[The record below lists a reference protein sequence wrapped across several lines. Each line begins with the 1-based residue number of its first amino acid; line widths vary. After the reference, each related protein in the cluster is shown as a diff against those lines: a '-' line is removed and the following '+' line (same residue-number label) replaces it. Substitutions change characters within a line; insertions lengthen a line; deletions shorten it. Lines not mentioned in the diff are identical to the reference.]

1 MQDRRLVLDTIA
13 YRSGYVQVCPSYDR
27 VARIGE
33 SWNHYMT
40 ERTGRSLRLSPT
52 QLKNADSALAKF
64 GSKSDLAAEL
74 KMSRTTINKF
84 FKGEPVQRQQFLCIC
99 KKLKLKWEPDDEL
112 VQQKGKPPSSL
123 SDPPAES
130 EKADIDALVQQVRS
144 HLHDDIQRLHGTM
157 PLWEI
162 DRCVPLGDLF
172 VDVNILEELSSSR
185 KSELDDLWQDFSQNP
200 SYRSLD
206 RIGLGKQRKRV
217 SGLEVLA
224 KNANLMVVGKPGSG
238 KTTYLQRVVM
248 ECNAGNLQAHRIP
261 VLIKLR
267 DFVEDGREVAY
278 SLERYLQR
286 CWRLSDVETQLALD
300 RGGALVLLDGLDEVT
315 GEDGKNIAKEIKRFA
330 RTYPQVQVIVTCRTQ
345 SQESRF
351 ERFDYVEVADFN
363 ETQARAFAQHWYKA
377 VMGDESGGLAKAEE
391 FLRLLFLEEN
401 KSIRELAITP
411 ILLSLTCAVFH
422 DKGKFYSKRSKL
434 YEEGLELLLE
444 QWDKSR
450 EIERDEIYRDLS
462 VERKLELLSF
472 LAVKKFE
479 KEQYVLFEQA
489 EIEEY
494 IAEFLG
500 IGQRDSRAVLRAME
514 AQHGLLIERSQKIW
528 SFSHLTFQ
536 EYLVALNFS
545 CKDKR
550 GEGLIGYLYEKKWEQ
565 VILLFSEK
573 ILNID
578 DFTLLLKLRID
589 KSISSHERLQL
600 ILKWVYQKAS
610 NTSSCYSRTTL
621 RSFYLSLLTLINTI
635 DELELD
641 YDPLWLIDDFSALLS
656 KLDDRIELYV
666 YHNAGQGLWLGNPSG
681 SLEGEPALDRDLCH
695 SRAHASLLGR
705 AFRLDEVRY
714 AAEKNDW
721 MLHQNEEDFEFFH
734 RINDDCFYEIAAS
747 LYRAIEFCEENEWK
761 NLSLEL
767 SQLYEQSPKGIYDN
781 WEEYRQW
788 CRDDSEAWAEKL
800 RNFSIKYR
808 NIDYQWELTERD
820 WSVFFAY
827 IYANRILIDCLQG
840 NSEKISKPLEQ
851 FIMETLLI
859 PYSELEAI
867 ADATKAIP

>member
-1 MQDRRLVLDTIA
+1 MPFPHDFLTEIARTKKLTDLEIAVFLLLFGQNKNKVQIAIELDTT
-13 YRSGYVQVCPSYDR
+13 
-27 VARIGE
+27 E
-33 SWNHYMT
+33 SVIST
-40 ERTGRSLRLSPT
+40 RLTGVYT
-52 QLKNADSALAKF
+52 KF
-64 GSKSDLAAEL
+64 GINDRGPVKEREL
-74 KMSRTTINKF
+74 RRYL
-84 FKGEPVQRQQFLCIC
+84 E
-99 KKLKLKWEPDDEL
+99 EL
-112 VQQKGKPPSSL
+112 QKRKPASSL
-123 SDPPAES
+123 SNLPAES
-130 EKADIDALVQQVRS
+130 VKDPVDALVQQVRS
-144 HLHDDIQRLHGTM
+144 RLHDDIQRLHGTM
-157 PLWEI
+157 PLWGV

-172 VDVNILEELSSSR
+172 VDVNLLEELSSSR
-185 KSELDDLWQDFSQNP
+185 KSELDDLWQHFSQNP

-206 RIGLGKQRKRV
+206 RIGLGKQLKRV

-278 SLERYLQR
+278 SLERYLEG
-286 CWRLSDVETQLALD
+286 CWRLSDPEAQSILD
-300 RGGALVLLDGLDEVT
+300 RGRALVLLDGLDEVT
-315 GEDGKNIAKEIKRFA
+315 GEDGKNIVKEIKRFA

-377 VMGDESGGLAKAEE
+377 VMRDESGGLAKAEE

-422 DKGKFYSKRSKL
+422 HKGKFYSKRSKL

-450 EIERDEIYRDLS
+450 EIERNEIYRDLS

-578 DFTLLLKLRID
+578 YFTLLLKFRID

-600 ILKWVYQKAS
+600 ILRWVYRKAS

-621 RSFYLSLLTLINTI
+621 RCFYVSLLTLINTI
-635 DELELD
+635 DELELFC
-641 YDPLWLIDDFSALLS
+641 DPLWLIDDFCHLLS
-656 KLDDRIELYV
+656 KLDDRIELSV
-666 YHNAGQGLWLGNPSG
+666 YHNSGQGLSLGNFFG
-681 SLEGEPALDRDLCH
+681 SLEGEPAFDRDLCH
-695 SRAHASLLGR
+695 ARAHASLLGR
-705 AFRLDEVRY
+705 ALRLDDVRY

-721 MLHQNEEDFEFFH
+721 MLNKNEEEFEFFN
-734 RINDDCFYEIAAS
+734 RLDDTNFYELAES
-747 LYRAIEFCEENEWK
+747 LYRAIEFCNNNGWE

-767 SQLYEQSPKGIYDN
+767 SQLYEQLPQGVYN
-781 WEEYRQW
+781 CWEQYQQW
-788 CRDDSEAWAEKL
+788 RRDDSEAWAEKL

-808 NIDYQWELTERD
+808 NIDYQWELTEHD
-820 WSVFFAY
+820 FGELFAY

-840 NSEKISKPLEQ
+840 NSEKINKPFEQ

-867 ADATKAIP
+867 IADATKAIA

>member
-1 MQDRRLVLDTIA
+1 
-13 YRSGYVQVCPSYDR
+13 
-27 VARIGE
+27 
-33 SWNHYMT
+33 
-40 ERTGRSLRLSPT
+40 
-52 QLKNADSALAKF
+52 
-64 GSKSDLAAEL
+64 
-74 KMSRTTINKF
+74 
-84 FKGEPVQRQQFLCIC
+84 
-99 KKLKLKWEPDDEL
+99 
-112 VQQKGKPPSSL
+112 
-123 SDPPAES
+123 
-130 EKADIDALVQQVRS
+130 
-144 HLHDDIQRLHGTM
+144 
-157 PLWEI
+157 
-162 DRCVPLGDLF
+162 
-172 VDVNILEELSSSR
+172 
-185 KSELDDLWQDFSQNP
+185 
-200 SYRSLD
+200 
-206 RIGLGKQRKRV
+206 
-217 SGLEVLA
+217 
-224 KNANLMVVGKPGSG
+224 
-238 KTTYLQRVVM
+238 
-248 ECNAGNLQAHRIP
+248 
-261 VLIKLR
+261 
-267 DFVEDGREVAY
+267 
-278 SLERYLQR
+278 
-286 CWRLSDVETQLALD
+286 
-300 RGGALVLLDGLDEVT
+300 
-315 GEDGKNIAKEIKRFA
+315 
-330 RTYPQVQVIVTCRTQ
+330 
-345 SQESRF
+345 
-351 ERFDYVEVADFN
+351 
-363 ETQARAFAQHWYKA
+363 
-377 VMGDESGGLAKAEE
+377 
-391 FLRLLFLEEN
+391 
-401 KSIRELAITP
+401 
-411 ILLSLTCAVFH
+411 
-422 DKGKFYSKRSKL
+422 
-434 YEEGLELLLE
+434 
-444 QWDKSR
+444 
-450 EIERDEIYRDLS
+450 
-462 VERKLELLSF
+462 
-472 LAVKKFE
+472 
-479 KEQYVLFEQA
+479 
-489 EIEEY
+489 
-494 IAEFLG
+494 
-500 IGQRDSRAVLRAME
+500 ME

-550 GEGLIGYLYEKKWEQ
+550 GEALIGYLYENKWEQ

-578 DFTLLLKLRID
+578 YFALLLKFRID
-589 KSISSHERLQL
+589 TSLSCHERLQL
-600 ILKWVYQKAS
+600 ILRWVDRKAS

-621 RSFYLSLLTLINTI
+621 RCFYLSLLTLINTI

-800 RNFSIKYR
+800 RKFSQKYR
-808 NIDYQWELTERD
+808 NIDYQWELTEHD
-820 WSVFFAY
+820 FGELFAY

-840 NSEKISKPLEQ
+840 NSERISKPFEQ

-867 ADATKAIP
+867 IADAKKAIP

>member
-1 MQDRRLVLDTIA
+1 
-13 YRSGYVQVCPSYDR
+13 
-27 VARIGE
+27 
-33 SWNHYMT
+33 MT

-64 GSKSDLAAEL
+64 GSKSNLAAEL

-144 HLHDDIQRLHGTM
+144 RLHDDIQRLHGTM
-157 PLWEI
+157 PLWGI

-172 VDVNILEELSSSR
+172 VDVNILEEVSSSR
-185 KSELDDLWQDFSQNP
+185 KSELDDLWQDFSQNR
-200 SYRSLD
+200 SYRSFD
-206 RIGLGKQRKRV
+206 RIGLGKEQKRV

-248 ECNAGNLQAHRIP
+248 ECNAGNLQARRIP

-278 SLERYLQR
+278 SLERYLEG
-286 CWRLSDVETQLALD
+286 CWRLSGAETQSILD
-300 RGGALVLLDGLDEVT
+300 RGRALVLLDGLDEVT

-330 RTYPQVQVIVTCRTQ
+330 RSYPQVQVIVTCRTQ

-401 KSIRELAITP
+401 KPIRELAITP

-422 DKGKFYSKRSKL
+422 HKGKFYSKRSKL

-444 QWDKSR
+444 QWDER
-450 EIERDEIYRDLS
+450 RGIERDEIYRDLS

-536 EYLVALNFS
+536 EYLVAKWFCATKDFENMSVQCINKHWREVFILTIELLPNANSLLVSLKICIEKLIADDIETNYFLSWISNKAKATGTNYKLAALRAIFMAFIQNLENNPANHLFTKIDQNLNSEYQSLYDLLYGFFS
-545 CKDKR
+545 RPNDSTYDFAVLLIINKIEDEKFNAHFKKIELPNRDWEPDDQVAGFELSKYSSCLAIMGFVELENNNYLVWGDDRYINGVILKLLPSFEYYLPKDGYGVEYTVR
-550 GEGLIGYLYEKKWEQ
+550 WGYLDDWWAVNNDDWSKQ
-565 VILLFSEK
+565 LQI
-573 ILNID
+573 ILNNHRDLGNSWQPHQNQKEILQNYYGANKLLMD
-578 DFTLLLKLRID
+578 CLNITASVSDEIRREIEDTLLLPIAEIEKR
-589 KSISSHERLQL
+589 KQE
-600 ILKWVYQKAS
+600 KA
-610 NTSSCYSRTTL
+610 
-621 RSFYLSLLTLINTI
+621 
-635 DELELD
+635 E
-641 YDPLWLIDDFSALLS
+641 
-656 KLDDRIELYV
+656 
-666 YHNAGQGLWLGNPSG
+666 
-681 SLEGEPALDRDLCH
+681 
-695 SRAHASLLGR
+695 
-705 AFRLDEVRY
+705 
-714 AAEKNDW
+714 
-721 MLHQNEEDFEFFH
+721 
-734 RINDDCFYEIAAS
+734 
-747 LYRAIEFCEENEWK
+747 
-761 NLSLEL
+761 
-767 SQLYEQSPKGIYDN
+767 
-781 WEEYRQW
+781 
-788 CRDDSEAWAEKL
+788 
-800 RNFSIKYR
+800 
-808 NIDYQWELTERD
+808 
-820 WSVFFAY
+820 
-827 IYANRILIDCLQG
+827 
-840 NSEKISKPLEQ
+840 
-851 FIMETLLI
+851 
-859 PYSELEAI
+859 
-867 ADATKAIP
+867 

>member
-1 MQDRRLVLDTIA
+1 MQERRLVLDTIA

-40 ERTGRSLRLSPT
+40 ERTGRCLRLSPT

-130 EKADIDALVQQVRS
+130 EKDDIDALVQQVRS
-144 HLHDDIQRLHGTM
+144 RLHDDIQRLHGTM
-157 PLWEI
+157 PLWGI

-185 KSELDDLWQDFSQNP
+185 KSELDDLWQDFSQNR
-200 SYRSLD
+200 SYRSFD
-206 RIGLGKQRKRV
+206 RIGLGKERKRV

-278 SLERYLQR
+278 SVERYLER
-286 CWRLSDVETQLALD
+286 CWRLSDAETQLALD
-300 RGGALVLLDGLDEVT
+300 RGRVLVLLDGLDEVT

-391 FLRLLFLEEN
+391 FLWLLFLEEN

-422 DKGKFYSKRSKL
+422 QTGKFYSKRSKL

-500 IGQRDSRAVLRAME
+500 IGQRDSRAVLKAME

-536 EYLVALNFS
+536 EYCTAYSFAKIHSRGSEGKVTLQALAHHVNENQWKEVFFLTTEMLDDASILILNMESAVQKLSVVGKLTAWLNWAHSSTNKATGNFKPVIKRLIAMYIACALHPDCIHNMDLDQCINYLSSLIKKINHSDQINEVLKKLDTLCGSRSRPQKKVIYLAQEIVPLIQELVIFTVDFELLKKNLQMLEIETPKIEIVYDQKES
-545 CKDKR
+545 YNV
-550 GEGLIGYLYEKKWEQ
+550 LIGFVDQVLQVWAESLSLQQEWESMLRTEAELSNYLYANEM
-565 VILLFSEK
+565 VIACK
-573 ILNID
+573 
-578 DFTLLLKLRID
+578 
-589 KSISSHERLQL
+589 ERA
-600 ILKWVYQKAS
+600 V
-610 NTSSCYSRTTL
+610 
-621 RSFYLSLLTLINTI
+621 
-635 DELELD
+635 
-641 YDPLWLIDDFSALLS
+641 
-656 KLDDRIELYV
+656 
-666 YHNAGQGLWLGNPSG
+666 
-681 SLEGEPALDRDLCH
+681 
-695 SRAHASLLGR
+695 
-705 AFRLDEVRY
+705 
-714 AAEKNDW
+714 
-721 MLHQNEEDFEFFH
+721 
-734 RINDDCFYEIAAS
+734 
-747 LYRAIEFCEENEWK
+747 
-761 NLSLEL
+761 
-767 SQLYEQSPKGIYDN
+767 
-781 WEEYRQW
+781 
-788 CRDDSEAWAEKL
+788 
-800 RNFSIKYR
+800 
-808 NIDYQWELTERD
+808 
-820 WSVFFAY
+820 
-827 IYANRILIDCLQG
+827 
-840 NSEKISKPLEQ
+840 KISLKTWESVLER
-851 FIMETLLI
+851 MLL
-859 PYSELEAI
+859 PI
-867 ADATKAIP
+867 AEIEKRKQEKAE

>member
-1 MQDRRLVLDTIA
+1 
-13 YRSGYVQVCPSYDR
+13 
-27 VARIGE
+27 
-33 SWNHYMT
+33 
-40 ERTGRSLRLSPT
+40 
-52 QLKNADSALAKF
+52 
-64 GSKSDLAAEL
+64 
-74 KMSRTTINKF
+74 
-84 FKGEPVQRQQFLCIC
+84 
-99 KKLKLKWEPDDEL
+99 
-112 VQQKGKPPSSL
+112 
-123 SDPPAES
+123 
-130 EKADIDALVQQVRS
+130 
-144 HLHDDIQRLHGTM
+144 
-157 PLWEI
+157 
-162 DRCVPLGDLF
+162 
-172 VDVNILEELSSSR
+172 
-185 KSELDDLWQDFSQNP
+185 
-200 SYRSLD
+200 
-206 RIGLGKQRKRV
+206 
-217 SGLEVLA
+217 
-224 KNANLMVVGKPGSG
+224 
-238 KTTYLQRVVM
+238 
-248 ECNAGNLQAHRIP
+248 
-261 VLIKLR
+261 
-267 DFVEDGREVAY
+267 
-278 SLERYLQR
+278 
-286 CWRLSDVETQLALD
+286 
-300 RGGALVLLDGLDEVT
+300 
-315 GEDGKNIAKEIKRFA
+315 
-330 RTYPQVQVIVTCRTQ
+330 
-345 SQESRF
+345 
-351 ERFDYVEVADFN
+351 
-363 ETQARAFAQHWYKA
+363 
-377 VMGDESGGLAKAEE
+377 MGDESGGLAKAEE

-401 KSIRELAITP
+401 KPIRELAITP

-422 DKGKFYSKRSKL
+422 HKGKFYSKRSKL

-444 QWDKSR
+444 QWDER
-450 EIERDEIYRDLS
+450 RGIERDEIYRDLS

-550 GEGLIGYLYEKKWEQ
+550 GEGLIGYLYENKWEQ

-578 DFTLLLKLRID
+578 YFTLLLKFRID
-589 KSISSHERLQL
+589 KSLSCHERLQL
-600 ILKWVYQKAS
+600 ILRWVDRKAS

-621 RSFYLSLLTLINTI
+621 RCFYLSLLTLINTI

-641 YDPLWLIDDFSALLS
+641 YNPLWLIDDFSDLLS

-666 YHNAGQGLWLGNPSG
+666 YHNSGQGLWLGNPSG

-695 SRAHASLLGR
+695 SRAHASFLGR

-747 LYRAIEFCEENEWK
+747 LYRAIKFCEQNDWK

-800 RNFSIKYR
+800 RKFSQKYR
-808 NIDYQWELTERD
+808 KMDYQWELTEHD
-820 WSVFFAY
+820 FGELFAY
-827 IYANRILIDCLQG
+827 IYANRILIDCLKG
-840 NSEKISKPLEQ
+840 NSEKISNSIKE

>member
-1 MQDRRLVLDTIA
+1 M
-13 YRSGYVQVCPSYDR
+13 
-27 VARIGE
+27 
-33 SWNHYMT
+33 
-40 ERTGRSLRLSPT
+40 
-52 QLKNADSALAKF
+52 
-64 GSKSDLAAEL
+64 
-74 KMSRTTINKF
+74 
-84 FKGEPVQRQQFLCIC
+84 
-99 KKLKLKWEPDDEL
+99 
-112 VQQKGKPPSSL
+112 
-123 SDPPAES
+123 
-130 EKADIDALVQQVRS
+130 
-144 HLHDDIQRLHGTM
+144 
-157 PLWEI
+157 
-162 DRCVPLGDLF
+162 
-172 VDVNILEELSSSR
+172 
-185 KSELDDLWQDFSQNP
+185 
-200 SYRSLD
+200 
-206 RIGLGKQRKRV
+206 
-217 SGLEVLA
+217 LA

-248 ECNAGNLQAHRIP
+248 ECNAENLQAHRIP

-286 CWRLSDVETQLALD
+286 CWRLSDAETQLALD

-363 ETQARAFAQHWYKA
+363 QTQARAFAQHWYKA
-377 VMGDESGGLAKAEE
+377 VMGDESGGLAKAKE

-401 KSIRELAITP
+401 KPIRELAITP

-422 DKGKFYSKRSKL
+422 QTGKFYSKRSKL

-550 GEGLIGYLYEKKWEQ
+550 GQALIGYLYEKKWEQ

-573 ILNID
+573 IFNID
-578 DFTLLLKLRID
+578 DFALLLKCRID
-589 KSISSHERLQL
+589 HSVSMHERLQVL
-600 ILKWVYQKAS
+600 LKWIYQKSS

-635 DELELD
+635 DELEPPGLSNWF
-641 YDPLWLIDDFSALLS
+641 LGDFSALLS
-656 KLDDRIELYV
+656 KLDDRIELDV
-666 YHNAGQGLWLGNPSG
+666 YHHSGSGFWLGNPSG
-681 SLEGEPALDRDLCH
+681 SLEGEPAFDRDLCH
-695 SRAHASLLGR
+695 ARAHASLLGR

-721 MLHQNEEDFEFFH
+721 MLHQNEEDFDFWH
-734 RINDDCFYEIAAS
+734 SLDDSNFYQLTES
-747 LYRAIEFCEENEWK
+747 LYRAREFCEENDWK

-767 SQLYEQSPKGIYDN
+767 SQLYEQSPIGIYDN

-800 RNFSIKYR
+800 RNFSLKNR

-820 WSVFFAY
+820 CSVLFAY
-827 IYANRILIDCLQG
+827 IYANRILIYCLQG

-867 ADATKAIP
+867 ADGTKACDSLKRESR